1 MGGKYL
7 STNRRLEYTAPQI
20 EIYDLDRDTLYVDWT
35 NPHQTVDPA
44 TFIYNNCLYMI
55 YGAIP
60 PILNRL
66 QAYPLFGSKT
76 DIIHI

>member
-1 MGGKYL
+1 MNGASQIIVYL
-7 STNRRLEYTAPQI
+7 YI
-20 EIYDLDRDTLYVDWT
+20 
-35 NPHQTVDPA
+35 
-44 TFIYNNCLYMI
+44 NCLYMI

>member
-1 MGGKYL
+1 MDDLLAALKEQLERREVACKIKVDMNGASQIIVYL
-7 STNRRLEYTAPQI
+7 YI
-20 EIYDLDRDTLYVDWT
+20 
-35 NPHQTVDPA
+35 
-44 TFIYNNCLYMI
+44 NCLYMI

>member
-1 MGGKYL
+1 MNGASQIIVYL
-7 STNRRLEYTAPQI
+7 SN
-20 EIYDLDRDTLYVDWT
+20 
-35 NPHQTVDPA
+35 
-44 TFIYNNCLYMI
+44 NNCLYMI

>member
-1 MGGKYL
+1 
-7 STNRRLEYTAPQI
+7 
-20 EIYDLDRDTLYVDWT
+20 
-35 NPHQTVDPA
+35 
-44 TFIYNNCLYMI
+44 MI

-76 DIIHI
+76 DIIPLVSGEKFSDNVLIIKHQ